1 MWHNDL
7 WLVLL
12 LRSVV
17 TYDDVAW
24 SFVLG
29 FYNYIFYKIQLVD
42 KGYGIN
48 FNEKETLQHYVTL
61 PHPLSCAQ
69 NNIPYQ
75 HNRIST
81 T

>member
-12 LRSVV
+12 LRSVI

-24 SFVLG
+24 SFVTG
-29 FYNYIFYKIQLVD
+29 FYKYIFYKIQLVD
-42 KGYGIN
+42 KGIN
-48 FNEKETLQHYVTL
+48 FSEKETLQHYVTL
-61 PHPLSCAQ
+61 LHPLFSTQ

-75 HNRIST
+75 HNRIPT